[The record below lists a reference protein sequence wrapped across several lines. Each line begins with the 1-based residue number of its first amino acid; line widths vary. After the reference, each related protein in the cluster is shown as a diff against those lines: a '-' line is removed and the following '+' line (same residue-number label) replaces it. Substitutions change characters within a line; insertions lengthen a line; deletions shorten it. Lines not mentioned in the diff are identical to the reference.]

1 MSGIYLHI
9 PFCKQAC
16 SYCDFYFVTRQNQQ
30 GEFVHA
36 LVDEIQSKKD
46 SRFSRDPINTIYFG
60 GGTPSLL
67 SARQIETILKAIE
80 EVFELDLKEL
90 TIELNPDDV
99 TREYLSD
106 IRSLGINR
114 ASMGVQTF
122 DEELLKFMHRAHNR
136 EEALNS
142 LRLLSENGFD
152 TFTVDLIY
160 GNPAQS
166 VELLKRDLEI
176 LTSFNPPHVS
186 AYSLTV
192 EDGTRLGK
200 QVELGRITPP
210 KDDEVARHFDL
221 VYSALE
227 RSGILQ
233 YEVSNFAKPG
243 SEAMHN
249 SAYWEHKNYL
259 GFGPAAHSFWWDED
273 QQSAKRWNNKR
284 DLNSY
289 LEGAWKF
296 ENDVDRLNLS
306 QLSEERIMLALRT
319 KSGIS
324 NEELLSRYEFKFSEK
339 QLAYL
344 EEKKKQR
351 MVEVN
356 NNTISLT
363 KEGLKIADLILL
375 DLITA

>member
-1 MSGIYLHI
+1 VY
-9 PFCKQAC
+9 K
-16 SYCDFYFVTRQNQQ
+16 RQ
-30 GEFVHA
+30 
-36 LVDEIQSKKD
+36 
-46 SRFSRDPINTIYFG
+46 
-60 GGTPSLL
+60 
-67 SARQIETILKAIE
+67 
-80 EVFELDLKEL
+80 VFELDLKEV

-99 TREYLSD
+99 ARDYLSD
-106 IRSLGINR
+106 IRSLDINR

-136 EEALNS
+136 EEAFNS

-186 AYSLTV
+186 AYSLTI
-192 EDGTRLGK
+192 EDSTRLGK

-210 KDDEVARHFDL
+210 EDDEVARHFDL
-221 VYSALE
+221 VSRSLE
-227 RSGILQ
+227 SSGILQ

-284 DLNSY
+284 DLSSY
-289 LEGAWKF
+289 LKGDWKL
-296 ENDVDRLNLS
+296 ENDVERLNLS
-306 QLSEERIMLALRT
+306 QLAEERIMLALRT
-319 KSGIS
+319 KGGIS
-324 NEELLSRYEFKFSEK
+324 NKELLSRYEFKFSEK

-344 EEKKKQR
+344 EEKKKQHI
-351 MVEVN
+351 VEIN
-356 NNTISLT
+356 NKTVSLT